1 MNGVYTIGVAR
12 GGMPAKGSETIGV
25 EWGGV
30 RQEDKKPSISPRK
43 TKKED
48 VGSTH
53 GARGQ
58 EDQLR
63 GAEEKR

>member
-1 MNGVYTIGVAR
+1 MKTVLEDCTR
-12 GGMPAKGSETIGV
+12 GEDGRKTDT
-25 EWGGV
+25 
-30 RQEDKKPSISPRK
+30 RQ

-63 GAEEKR
+63 GVEEKS